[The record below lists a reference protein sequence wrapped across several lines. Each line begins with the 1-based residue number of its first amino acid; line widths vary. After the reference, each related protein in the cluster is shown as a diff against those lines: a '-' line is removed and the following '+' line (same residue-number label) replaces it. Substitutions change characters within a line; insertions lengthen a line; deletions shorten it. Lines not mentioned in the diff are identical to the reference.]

1 MAGVQIGALH
11 VSLSA
16 DSAAFDQN
24 MQQAQEVAEE
34 SMGSISETATKM
46 AGALAA
52 AWAAIASVDAIITA
66 TKEQIDYADSLG
78 DVAARSNQ
86 AAEALS
92 AYEYALGFSD
102 ATLQDYTAGL
112 QKLEQNMA
120 AASEGSKEQALV
132 FETLGIQLREQ
143 DGMLRNSGDVMLD
156 FADVMAGMA
165 NGATKTQLAMDVL
178 GKSAGPALLPFLSQG
193 KDGIEEFTAEAEKM
207 GLVVST
213 EFSNAAGELND
224 NLDKLGSVT
233 TGLWRSFADGLT
245 PALVD
250 VSNAMIQAAEDA
262 DYFKRVAKD
271 FGEAGGVVVK
281 SGYTIWE
288 AAGVIETAI
297 TETLGHN
304 LAKAHT
310 FIKAAFE
317 SPIDDT
323 AWKDFQAVMADTSAM
338 EKVGAQ
344 IEKTKKLWREMTEEE
359 KKWAEWKKQ
368 EDALFAELA
377 ERTQKY
383 AALAYEESKKR
394 MAEEQAARDKAA
406 KAREDAAKKAQ
417 AELEKQQAA
426 VDKLAQ
432 SFMTEAEKENFFYE
446 QQKNFLENANAKAFE
461 SANQR
466 HQLLQQLETQHHQK
480 IKEINDKAKEIND
493 KAAADAQAKA
503 IADANQRVAEL
514 LEDPIVTDIAYE
526 AKVQNDDY
534 KAQQENI
541 DLNDALDVEENAK
554 NAYKLAMQQDFIA
567 SFLTGEQDRI
577 NQAITMGDK
586 ELEARKAQMQATV
599 GFFNQGL
606 SQMAQG
612 QGKAAKA
619 AQAIQKAQALYE
631 IGVNTYRAA
640 VGAYAALSPI
650 PFVGP
655 ALGVAAA
662 AAAIAFGGS
671 MANGV
676 LSGGGGAGAVT
687 GSAPPAL
694 PVSLSPTS
702 QADQRAETPSQ
713 TTYIRIPEDSILTGR
728 KLLDLMDEA
737 LGDGKKLNNLRF
749 IPA

>member
-24 MQQAQEVAEE
+24 MQQSQEVAEE
-34 SMGSISETATKM
+34 SMGSISESAIKM

-52 AWAAIASVDAIITA
+52 AWAAIESVGAIITA

-92 AYEYALGFSD
+92 AYEYALAFSD
-102 ATLQDYTAGL
+102 ASLQDYTAGL

-271 FGEAGGVVVK
+271 FGEAAGVVVK
-281 SGYTIWE
+281 SGYTLWE
-288 AAGVIETAI
+288 AAGVLEVAI
-297 TETLGHN
+297 TETLSHN
-304 LAKAHT
+304 LDKAST
-310 FIKAAFE
+310 FIRAAFE
-317 SPIDDT
+317 DPIDDT

-344 IEKTKKLWREMTEEE
+344 MEKVTKLWHEMTEEE

-368 EDALFAELA
+368 EDVLFADLA

-383 AALAYEESKKR
+383 ASLAYEESKKR

-406 KAREDAAKKAQ
+406 KAAEDAAKKA
-417 AELEKQQAA
+417 LETLKKQQEA

-432 SFMTEAEKENFFYE
+432 SFMTESEKENAYYE
-446 QQKNFLENANAKAFE
+446 QQKNFLETANKKAFDY
-461 SANQR
+461 AGQR
-466 HQLLQQLETQHHQK
+466 HQLLQELETQHLQK
-480 IKEINDKAKEIND
+480 IQLIND
-493 KAAADAQAKA
+493 KAAADAAAKA
-503 IADANQRVAEL
+503 ISDSNSRVAEL
-514 LEDPIVTDIAYE
+514 EQDPVFIDIAYE
-526 AKVQNDDY
+526 SQRTFNDNKENEDFL
-534 KAQQENI
+534 AVIDQE
-541 DLNDALDVEENAK
+541 LLAMDAANV
-554 NAYKLAMQQDFIA
+554 YKLNAQKEFNMSWLLLD
-567 SFLTGEQDRI
+567 QDRI
-577 NQAITMGDK
+577 NGVITNGDA

-606 SQMAQG
+606 AQMAQG

-671 MANGV
+671 MAQGV
-676 LSGGGGAGAVT
+676 LSGGSPSVAGG
-687 GSAPPAL
+687 APPAL
-694 PVSLSPTS
+694 PASSSPTS
-702 QADQRAETPSQ
+702 QAEQRAEQPTL
-713 TTYIRIPEDSILTGR
+713 TTYVRIPEDAILTGR
-728 KLLDLMDEA
+728 KMLDFIDEA
-737 LGDGKKLNNLRF
+737 MGDGKQLNNLRF

>member
-34 SMGSISETATKM
+34 SMDSISETATKM

-86 AAEALS
+86 TAEALS
-92 AYEYALGFSD
+92 AYEYALAFSD
-102 ATLQDYTAGL
+102 ASLQDYTAGL

-213 EFSNAAGELND
+213 EFSDAAGQLND

-245 PALVD
+245 PALVE
-250 VSNAMIQAAEDA
+250 VSNAMLKAAEDA
-262 DYFKRVAKD
+262 DYFKKVAKD
-271 FGEAGGVVVK
+271 FGEAAGVVVK

-323 AWKDFQAVMADTSAM
+323 AWKDFQAVMADTSGM

-344 IEKTKKLWREMTEEE
+344 MEKVKKLWHEMTEEE

-368 EDALFAELA
+368 EDALFADLA
-377 ERTQKY
+377 ENTQKY
-383 AALAYEESKKR
+383 ASLAYEESKKR

-406 KAREDAAKKAQ
+406 KAAEDAAKKARD
-417 AELEKQQAA
+417 ALIKQQEA

-432 SFMTEAEKENFFYE
+432 SFMTESEKENAYYE
-446 QQKNFLENANAKAFE
+446 QQKNFLETANKKAFDY
-461 SANQR
+461 AGQR
-466 HQLLQQLETQHHQK
+466 HQLLQELETQHLQK
-480 IKEINDKAKEIND
+480 IQLIND
-493 KAAADAQAKA
+493 KAAADAAAKA
-503 IADANQRVAEL
+503 ISDSNSRVAEL
-514 LEDPIVTDIAYE
+514 EQDPVFIDIAYE
-526 AKVQNDDY
+526 SQRTFNDNKENEDFL
-534 KAQQENI
+534 AVIDQE
-541 DLNDALDVEENAK
+541 LLAMDAANV
-554 NAYKLAMQQDFIA
+554 YKLNAQKEFNMSWLLLD
-567 SFLTGEQDRI
+567 QDRI
-577 NQAITMGDK
+577 NGVITNGDA
-586 ELEARKAQMQATV
+586 ELEAKKAQMQATV

-671 MANGV
+671 MAQGV
-676 LSGGGGAGAVT
+676 LSGGGGSGAVT
-687 GSAPPAL
+687 GGAPPAL
-694 PVSLSPTS
+694 PASSSPTS
-702 QADQRAETPSQ
+702 QAEQRANQPSPQ
-713 TTYIRIPEDSILTGR
+713 ITYLRVAENDILLGR
-728 KLLDLMDEA
+728 TLLDLVDSA
-737 LGDGKKLNNLRF
+737 LADNGGKIENLRI

>member
-24 MQQAQEVAEE
+24 MQQAQEAAEE
-34 SMGSISETATKM
+34 SMGSISESAIEM

-52 AWAAIASVDAIITA
+52 AWAAIESVGAIITA

-92 AYEYALGFSD
+92 AYEYALAFSD
-102 ATLQDYTAGL
+102 ASLQDYTAGL

-193 KDGIEEFTAEAEKM
+193 KEGIEEFTAEAERM

-213 EFSNAAGELND
+213 EFSDAAGQLND

-250 VSNAMIQAAEDA
+250 VSNAMIQAAQDA

-271 FGEAGGVVVK
+271 FGEAAGVVVK

-288 AAGVIETAI
+288 AAGVIEVAI

-344 IEKTKKLWREMTEEE
+344 IENVKNLWHEMTEEE

-368 EDALFAELA
+368 EDALFADLA
-377 ERTQKY
+377 ENTQKY

-417 AELEKQQAA
+417 AELEKQQAV

-432 SFMTEAEKENFFYE
+432 SFMTESEKENAYYE

-480 IKEINDKAKEIND
+480 IKEIND

-554 NAYKLAMQQDFIA
+554 NAYKLAMQDDFIA

-671 MANGV
+671 MAQGV
-676 LSGGGGAGAVT
+676 LSGGGSPSVAG
-687 GSAPPAL
+687 GAPPAL
-694 PVSLSPTS
+694 PASSSPTS
-702 QADQRAETPSQ
+702 QADQRAEQPSQ

-728 KLLDLMDEA
+728 KMLDFIDEA
-737 LGDGKKLNNLRF
+737 MGDGKQLNNLRF

>member
-34 SMGSISETATKM
+34 SMGSISESAIEM

-92 AYEYALGFSD
+92 AYEYALAFSD
-102 ATLQDYTAGL
+102 ASLQDYTAGL

-193 KDGIEEFTAEAEKM
+193 KEGIEEFTAEAEKM

-213 EFSNAAGELND
+213 EFSDAAGELND

-245 PALVD
+245 PALVE
-250 VSNAMIQAAEDA
+250 VSNAMLKAAEDA
-262 DYFKRVAKD
+262 DYFKKVAKD
-271 FGEAGGVVVK
+271 FGEAAGVVVK

-297 TETLGHN
+297 TEALGHD
-304 LAKAHT
+304 LAKANALVR
-310 FIKAAFE
+310 AAFE
-317 SPIDDT
+317 SPIDGT
-323 AWKDFQAVMADTSAM
+323 AWKDFQAVMADTSGM

-344 IEKTKKLWREMTEEE
+344 MEKVKKLWHEMTEEE

-368 EDALFAELA
+368 EDALFADLA
-377 ERTQKY
+377 ENTQKY
-383 AALAYEESKKR
+383 ASLAYEESKKR

-406 KAREDAAKKAQ
+406 KAAEDAAKKARD
-417 AELEKQQAA
+417 ALIKQQEA

-432 SFMTEAEKENFFYE
+432 SFMTESEKENAYYE
-446 QQKNFLENANAKAFE
+446 QQKNFLETANKKAFDY
-461 SANQR
+461 AGQR
-466 HQLLQQLETQHHQK
+466 HQLLQELETQHLQK
-480 IKEINDKAKEIND
+480 NQLIND
-493 KAAADAQAKA
+493 KAAADAAAKA
-503 IADANQRVAEL
+503 ISDSNSRVAEL
-514 LEDPIVTDIAYE
+514 EQDPVFIDIAYE
-526 AKVQNDDY
+526 SQRTFNDNKENEDFL
-534 KAQQENI
+534 AVIDQE
-541 DLNDALDVEENAK
+541 LLAMDAANV
-554 NAYKLAMQQDFIA
+554 YKLNAQKEFNMSWLLLD
-567 SFLTGEQDRI
+567 QDRI
-577 NQAITMGDK
+577 NGVITNGDA
-586 ELEARKAQMQATV
+586 ELEAKKAQMQATV

-606 SQMAQG
+606 TQMAQG

-671 MANGV
+671 MAQGV
-676 LSGGGGAGAVT
+676 LSGGGSPSVAG
-687 GSAPPAL
+687 GAPPAL
-694 PVSLSPTS
+694 PASSSPTS
-702 QADQRAETPSQ
+702 QAEQRAEQPTL
-713 TTYIRIPEDSILTGR
+713 TTYVRIPEDAILTGR
-728 KLLDLMDEA
+728 KMLDFIDEA
-737 LGDGKKLNNLRF
+737 MGDGKQLNNLRF

>member
-34 SMGSISETATKM
+34 SMGSISESAIKM

-52 AWAAIASVDAIITA
+52 AWAAIESVGAIITA

-92 AYEYALGFSD
+92 AYEYALAFSD
-102 ATLQDYTAGL
+102 ASLQDYTAGL

-156 FADVMAGMA
+156 FADVMADMA

-213 EFSNAAGELND
+213 DFSNAAGQLND

-271 FGEAGGVVVK
+271 FGEAAGVVVK

-304 LAKAHT
+304 LAKANALVR
-310 FIKAAFE
+310 AAFE
-317 SPIDDT
+317 SPIDGT
-323 AWKDFQAVMADTSAM
+323 AWKEYQALLADTSAM

-344 IEKTKKLWREMTEEE
+344 MEKVKKLWHEMTEEE

-368 EDALFAELA
+368 EDALFADLA
-377 ERTQKY
+377 ENTQKY
-383 AALAYEESKKR
+383 ASLAYEESKKR
-394 MAEEQAARDKAA
+394 MAEEQAARDKAV
-406 KAREDAAKKAQ
+406 KAAEDAAKKA
-417 AELEKQQAA
+417 LEALIKQQEA

-432 SFMTEAEKENFFYE
+432 SFMTEAEKEQAYYI
-446 QQKNFLENANAKAFE
+446 QQENFLKNANAKAFDY
-461 SANQR
+461 AGQR
-466 HQLLQQLETQHHQK
+466 HQLLQQLEVQHLEK
-480 IKEINDKAKEIND
+480 IQAIND
-493 KAAADAQAKA
+493 KAAADAQAKL
-503 IADANQRVAEL
+503 IADSNQRVAEL
-514 LEDPIVTDIAYE
+514 LEDPVITDIAYQG
-526 AKVQNDDY
+526 KIQNDDIA
-534 KAQQENI
+534 AQQEGS
-541 DLNDALDVEENAK
+541 DLYDDITVDENAK
-554 NAYKLAMQQDFIA
+554 NAYKLTMQQDFIA

-577 NQAITMGDK
+577 NSSITMGDK
-586 ELEARKAQMQATV
+586 ELEARKAQMAATV
-599 GFFNQGL
+599 SFFNQGL

-640 VGAYAALSPI
+640 VGAYTALSPI

-671 MANGV
+671 MAQGV
-676 LSGGGGAGAVT
+676 LSGGGSPSVAG
-687 GSAPPAL
+687 GAPPAL
-694 PVSLSPTS
+694 PSSSSPTS
-702 QADQRAETPSQ
+702 QADQRAEQPSQ
-713 TTYIRIPEDSILTGR
+713 TTYVRIPEDAILTGR
-728 KLLDLMDEA
+728 KMLDFIDEA
-737 LGDGKKLNNLRF
+737 LGDGKQLTNLRF

>member
-34 SMGSISETATKM
+34 SMGSISESAIKM

-52 AWAAIASVDAIITA
+52 AWAAIESVGAIITA

-92 AYEYALGFSD
+92 AYEYALAFSD
-102 ATLQDYTAGL
+102 ASLQDYTAGL

-193 KDGIEEFTAEAEKM
+193 KDGIEEFTTEAEKM

-213 EFSNAAGELND
+213 DFSNAAGQLND

-271 FGEAGGVVVK
+271 FGEAAGVVVK

-304 LAKAHT
+304 LAKANALVR
-310 FIKAAFE
+310 AAFE
-317 SPIDDT
+317 SPIDGT
-323 AWKDFQAVMADTSAM
+323 AWKEYQALLADTSAM

-344 IEKTKKLWREMTEEE
+344 MQKVKKLWHEMTEEE

-368 EDALFAELA
+368 EDALFADLA
-377 ERTQKY
+377 ENTQKY
-383 AALAYEESKKR
+383 ASLAYEESKKR

-406 KAREDAAKKAQ
+406 KAAEDAAKKARD
-417 AELEKQQAA
+417 ALIKQQEA

-432 SFMTEAEKENFFYE
+432 SFMTESEKENAYYE
-446 QQKNFLENANAKAFE
+446 QQKNFLETANKKAFDY
-461 SANQR
+461 AGQR
-466 HQLLQQLETQHHQK
+466 HQLLQQLEVQHLEK
-480 IKEINDKAKEIND
+480 IQAIND
-493 KAAADAQAKA
+493 KAAADAQAKL
-503 IADANQRVAEL
+503 IADSNQRVAEL
-514 LEDPIVTDIAYE
+514 LEDPVITDIAYQG
-526 AKVQNDDY
+526 KIQNDDIA
-534 KAQQENI
+534 AQQEGS
-541 DLNDALDVEENAK
+541 DLYDDITVDENAK
-554 NAYKLAMQQDFIA
+554 NAYKLTMQQDFIA

-586 ELEARKAQMQATV
+586 ELEARKSQMAATV

-671 MANGV
+671 MAQGV
-676 LSGGGGAGAVT
+676 LSGGGGSGAVT
-687 GSAPPAL
+687 GGAPPAL
-694 PVSLSPTS
+694 PSSSSPTS
-702 QADQRAETPSQ
+702 QADQRAEQPAQ
-713 TTYIRIPEDSILTGR
+713 TTYVRIPEDSILTGR
-728 KLLDLMDEA
+728 KMLDFIDEA
-737 LGDGKKLNNLRF
+737 LGDGKQLTNLRF

>member
-34 SMGSISETATKM
+34 SMGSISESAIKM
-46 AGALAA
+46 AEALAA
-52 AWAAIASVDAIITA
+52 AWAAIESVGAIITA

-92 AYEYALGFSD
+92 AYEYALAFSD
-102 ATLQDYTAGL
+102 ASLQDYTAGL

-193 KDGIEEFTAEAEKM
+193 KEGIEEFTAEAERM

-213 EFSNAAGELND
+213 EFSDAAGQLND

-250 VSNAMIQAAEDA
+250 VSNAMIQAAQDA

-271 FGEAGGVVVK
+271 FGEAAGVVVK

-288 AAGVIETAI
+288 AAGVIEVAI

-344 IEKTKKLWREMTEEE
+344 IEKVKNLWHEMTEEE

-368 EDALFAELA
+368 EDALFADLA
-377 ERTQKY
+377 ENTQKY

-417 AELEKQQAA
+417 AELEKQQAV

-432 SFMTEAEKENFFYE
+432 SFMTESEKENAYYE
-446 QQKNFLENANAKAFE
+446 QQKKFLENANAKAFE

-480 IKEINDKAKEIND
+480 IKEIND

-554 NAYKLAMQQDFIA
+554 NAYKLAMQDDFIA

-606 SQMAQG
+606 AQMAQG

-640 VGAYAALSPI
+640 MGAYAALSPI

-671 MANGV
+671 MAQGV
-676 LSGGGGAGAVT
+676 LSGGGSPSVAG
-687 GSAPPAL
+687 GAPPAL
-694 PVSLSPTS
+694 PASSSPTS
-702 QADQRAETPSQ
+702 QAEQRAEQPSQ
-713 TTYIRIPEDSILTGR
+713 TTYVRIPEDSILTGR
-728 KLLDLMDEA
+728 KMLDFIDEA
-737 LGDGKKLNNLRF
+737 MGDGKQLNNLRF

>member
-34 SMGSISETATKM
+34 SMGSISESAIKM

-52 AWAAIASVDAIITA
+52 AWAAIESVGAIITA

-92 AYEYALGFSD
+92 AYEYALAFSD
-102 ATLQDYTAGL
+102 ASLQDYTAGL

-193 KDGIEEFTAEAEKM
+193 KEGIEEFTAEAEKM

-213 EFSNAAGELND
+213 DFSNAAGQLND

-271 FGEAGGVVVK
+271 FGEAAGVVVK

-304 LAKAHT
+304 LAKANALVR
-310 FIKAAFE
+310 AAFE
-317 SPIDDT
+317 SPIDGT
-323 AWKDFQAVMADTSAM
+323 AWKEYQALLADTSAM

-344 IEKTKKLWREMTEEE
+344 MQKVKKLWHEMTEEE

-368 EDALFAELA
+368 EDALFADLA
-377 ERTQKY
+377 ENTQKY
-383 AALAYEESKKR
+383 ASLAYEESKKR
-394 MAEEQAARDKAA
+394 MAEEQAARDKAV
-406 KAREDAAKKAQ
+406 KAAEDAAKKALD
-417 AELEKQQAA
+417 ALIKQQEA

-432 SFMTEAEKENFFYE
+432 SFMTEAEKEQAYYI
-446 QQKNFLENANAKAFE
+446 QQENFLKNANAKAFDY
-461 SANQR
+461 AGQR
-466 HQLLQQLETQHHQK
+466 HQLLQQLEVQHLEK
-480 IKEINDKAKEIND
+480 IQAINDKV
-493 KAAADAQAKA
+493 AADAQAKL
-503 IADANQRVAEL
+503 IADSNQRVAEL
-514 LEDPIVTDIAYE
+514 LEDPVITDIAYQG
-526 AKVQNDDY
+526 KIQNDDIA
-534 KAQQENI
+534 AQQEGS
-541 DLNDALDVEENAK
+541 DLYDDITVDENAK
-554 NAYKLAMQQDFIA
+554 NAYKLTMQQDFIA

-586 ELEARKAQMQATV
+586 ELEARKAQMAATV

-606 SQMAQG
+606 AQMAQG

-671 MANGV
+671 MAQGV
-676 LSGGGGAGAVT
+676 LSGGGSPSVAG
-687 GSAPPAL
+687 GAPPAL
-694 PVSLSPTS
+694 PSSSSPTS
-702 QADQRAETPSQ
+702 QADQRAEQPSQ
-713 TTYIRIPEDSILTGR
+713 TTYVRIPEDAILTGR
-728 KLLDLMDEA
+728 KMLDFIDEA
-737 LGDGKKLNNLRF
+737 LGDGKQLTNLRF

>member
-34 SMGSISETATKM
+34 SMGSISESAIKM

-52 AWAAIASVDAIITA
+52 AWAAIESVGAIITA

-92 AYEYALGFSD
+92 AYEYALAFSD
-102 ATLQDYTAGL
+102 ASLQDYTAGL

-271 FGEAGGVVVK
+271 FGEAAGVVVK

-317 SPIDDT
+317 DPIDDT
-323 AWKDFQAVMADTSAM
+323 AWKDFQAVMADTSGM

-344 IEKTKKLWREMTEEE
+344 MEKVKKLWHEMTEEE
-359 KKWAEWKKQ
+359 KNWAEWKKQ

-377 ERTQKY
+377 ENTQKY

-406 KAREDAAKKAQ
+406 KAAEDAAKKAID
-417 AELEKQQAA
+417 ALTKQQEA

-432 SFMTEAEKENFFYE
+432 SFMTESEKENAYYE
-446 QQKNFLENANAKAFE
+446 QQKNFLEKANAKAFE

-480 IKEINDKAKEIND
+480 IQAINDKAM
-493 KAAADAQAKA
+493 ADAQAKV
-503 IADANQRVAEL
+503 IADSNQRVAEL
-514 LEDPIVTDIAYE
+514 LEDPVVTDIAY
-526 AKVQNDDY
+526 QGQRTFNDN
-534 KAQQENI
+534 KENE
-541 DLNDALDVEENAK
+541 DFLATVDEELLAMDAANV
-554 NAYKLAMQQDFIA
+554 YKLNAQKEFNMSWLLLD
-567 SFLTGEQDRI
+567 QDRV
-577 NQAITMGDK
+577 NAVVTNGDA
-586 ELEARKAQMQATV
+586 ELEARKKQMASTV
-599 GFFNQGL
+599 TFFNQGL
-606 SQMAQG
+606 AQMAQG

-650 PFVGP
+650 PIVGP

-671 MANGV
+671 MAQGV

-737 LGDGKKLNNLRF
+737 LGDGKQLNNLRF

>member
-24 MQQAQEVAEE
+24 MQQAQEIAEE

-46 AGALAA
+46 AGAIAA
-52 AWAAIASVDAIITA
+52 AWAAIESASAIITA

-120 AASEGSKEQALV
+120 AASEGSKEQAQI

-156 FADVMAGMA
+156 FANVMAGMA

-193 KDGIEEFTAEAEKM
+193 KEGIEEFTAEAERM

-213 EFSNAAGELND
+213 EFSDAAGQLND
-224 NLDKLGSVT
+224 NLDKINFAA
-233 TGLWRSFADGLT
+233 TGAWRVIAQQLT

-250 VSNAMIQAAEDA
+250 ISTVFLKASDDGASYAESLG
-262 DYFKRVAKD
+262 K
-271 FGEAGGVVVK
+271 
-281 SGYTIWE
+281 I
-288 AAGVIETAI
+288 AAGVTRFTSGIIIGAIDGLSVTRDLIGQGMALLDTGFTAF
-297 TETLGHN
+297 TATGQ
-304 LAKAHT
+304 KALSAREQFT
-310 FIKAAFE
+310 NIL
-317 SPIDDT
+317 T
-323 AWKDFQAVMADTSAM
+323 DTSAW
-338 EKVGAQ
+338 EKYKNALGDV
-344 IEKTKKLWREMTEEE
+344 KTAVIGLSEEE
-359 KKWAEWKKQ
+359 RKHAEWKKT
-368 EDALFAELA
+368 EDALFADLA
-377 ERTQKY
+377 ENTQKY

-394 MAEEQAARDKAA
+394 IAEEQAARDKAA

-426 VDKLAQ
+426 VDRLAQ
-432 SFMTEAEKENFFYE
+432 SFMTETEKENAYYE
-446 QQKNFLENANAKAFE
+446 EQKRFLETANKNAFE

-480 IKEINDKAKEIND
+480 IKEIND

-554 NAYKLAMQQDFIA
+554 NAYKLSMQQDFIA

-606 SQMAQG
+606 AQMAQG

-631 IGVNTYRAA
+631 IGVNTYSAA
-640 VGAYAALSPI
+640 MGAYAALSPI

-671 MANGV
+671 MAQGV
-676 LSGGGGAGAVT
+676 LSGGGSPSVAG
-687 GSAPPAL
+687 GAPPAL
-694 PVSLSPTS
+694 PASSSPTS
-702 QADQRAETPSQ
+702 QAEQRADQPTL
-713 TTYIRIPEDSILTGR
+713 TTYVRIPEDAILTGR
-728 KLLDLMDEA
+728 KMLDFIDEA
-737 LGDGKKLNNLRF
+737 MGDGKQLNNLRF

>member
-34 SMGSISETATKM
+34 SMGSISESAIKM

-52 AWAAIASVDAIITA
+52 AWAAIESVGAIITA

-92 AYEYALGFSD
+92 AYEYALAFSD
-102 ATLQDYTAGL
+102 ASLQDYTAGL

-193 KDGIEEFTAEAEKM
+193 KDGIEEFTTEAEKM

-213 EFSNAAGELND
+213 DFSNAAGQLND

-271 FGEAGGVVVK
+271 FGEAAGVVVK

-304 LAKAHT
+304 LAKANALVR
-310 FIKAAFE
+310 AAFE
-317 SPIDDT
+317 SPIDGT
-323 AWKDFQAVMADTSAM
+323 AWKEYQALLADTSAM

-344 IEKTKKLWREMTEEE
+344 MEKVKKLWHEMTEEE

-368 EDALFAELA
+368 EDALFADLA
-377 ERTQKY
+377 ENTQKY
-383 AALAYEESKKR
+383 ASLAYEESKKR

-406 KAREDAAKKAQ
+406 KAAEDAAKKARD
-417 AELEKQQAA
+417 ALIKQQEA

-432 SFMTEAEKENFFYE
+432 SFMTESEKENAYYE
-446 QQKNFLENANAKAFE
+446 QQKNFLETANKKAFDY
-461 SANQR
+461 AGQR
-466 HQLLQQLETQHHQK
+466 HQLLQELETQHLQK
-480 IKEINDKAKEIND
+480 IQLIND
-493 KAAADAQAKA
+493 KAAADAAAKA
-503 IADANQRVAEL
+503 ISDSNSRVAEL
-514 LEDPIVTDIAYE
+514 EQDPVFIDISYEGQRTFNDNKENEDFLAVID
-526 AKVQNDDY
+526 
-534 KAQQENI
+534 QE
-541 DLNDALDVEENAK
+541 LLAMDAANV
-554 NAYKLAMQQDFIA
+554 YKLNAQKEFNMSWLLLD
-567 SFLTGEQDRI
+567 QDRI
-577 NQAITMGDK
+577 NGVITNGDAELQAKK
-586 ELEARKAQMQATV
+586 EQMAHTV
-599 GFFNQGL
+599 SFFNQGL

-671 MANGV
+671 MAQGV
-676 LSGGGGAGAVT
+676 LSGGGGSGAVT
-687 GSAPPAL
+687 GGAPPAL
-694 PVSLSPTS
+694 PSSSSPTS
-702 QADQRAETPSQ
+702 QADQRAEQPSQ
-713 TTYIRIPEDSILTGR
+713 TTYVRIPEDSILTGR
-728 KLLDLMDEA
+728 KMLDFIDEA
-737 LGDGKKLNNLRF
+737 LGDGKQLTNLRF

>member
-34 SMGSISETATKM
+34 SMGSISETAIEM

-92 AYEYALGFSD
+92 AYEYALAFSD
-102 ATLQDYTAGL
+102 ASLQDYTAGL

-120 AASEGSKEQALV
+120 AASEGSKEQAIV

-193 KDGIEEFTAEAEKM
+193 KEGIEEFTAEAERM

-213 EFSNAAGELND
+213 EFSDAAGQLND

-271 FGEAGGVVVK
+271 FGEAAGVVVK

-317 SPIDDT
+317 DPIDDT
-323 AWKDFQAVMADTSAM
+323 AWKDFQAVMADTSGM

-344 IEKTKKLWREMTEEE
+344 MEKVKKLWHEMTEEE
-359 KKWAEWKKQ
+359 KNWAEWKKQ

-377 ERTQKY
+377 ENTQKY

-426 VDKLAQ
+426 VDNLAQ
-432 SFMTEAEKENFFYE
+432 SFMTESEKENAYYE
-446 QQKNFLENANAKAFE
+446 QQKNFLEKANAKAFE

-480 IKEINDKAKEIND
+480 IQAINDKAM
-493 KAAADAQAKA
+493 ADAQAKV
-503 IADANQRVAEL
+503 IADSNQRVAEL
-514 LEDPIVTDIAYE
+514 LEDPVVTDIAY
-526 AKVQNDDY
+526 QGQRTFNDN
-534 KAQQENI
+534 KENE
-541 DLNDALDVEENAK
+541 DFLATVDEELLAMDAANV
-554 NAYKLAMQQDFIA
+554 YKLNAQKEFNMSWLLLD
-567 SFLTGEQDRI
+567 QDRV
-577 NQAITMGDK
+577 NAVVTNGDA
-586 ELEARKAQMQATV
+586 ELEARKKQMASTV
-599 GFFNQGL
+599 TFFNQGL
-606 SQMAQG
+606 AQMAQG

-650 PFVGP
+650 PIVGP

-671 MANGV
+671 MAQGV

-737 LGDGKKLNNLRF
+737 LGDGKQLNNLRF

>member
-16 DSAAFDQN
+16 DSAAFDQGMN
-24 MQQAQEVAEE
+24 NAQQTADEA
-34 SMGSISETATKM
+34 MGSISESAVKM
-46 AGALAA
+46 GAALAA
-52 AWAAIASVDAIITA
+52 AWAAIESVGAIITA

-92 AYEYALGFSD
+92 AYEYALAFSD
-102 ATLQDYTAGL
+102 ASLQDYTAGL

-271 FGEAGGVVVK
+271 FGEAAGVVVK

-304 LAKAHT
+304 LAKANALVR
-310 FIKAAFE
+310 AAFE
-317 SPIDDT
+317 SPIDGT
-323 AWKDFQAVMADTSAM
+323 AWKEYQALLADTSAM

-344 IEKTKKLWREMTEEE
+344 MEKVKKLWHEMTEEE

-368 EDALFAELA
+368 EDALFADLA
-377 ERTQKY
+377 ENTQKY
-383 AALAYEESKKR
+383 ASLAYEESKKR

-406 KAREDAAKKAQ
+406 KAAEDAAKKALD
-417 AELEKQQAA
+417 ALIKQQEA

-432 SFMTEAEKENFFYE
+432 SFMTESEKENAYYE
-446 QQKNFLENANAKAFE
+446 QQKNFLETANKKAFDY
-461 SANQR
+461 AGQR
-466 HQLLQQLETQHHQK
+466 HQLLQQLEVQHLEK
-480 IKEINDKAKEIND
+480 IQAIND
-493 KAAADAQAKA
+493 KAAADAQAKL
-503 IADANQRVAEL
+503 IADSNQRVAEL
-514 LEDPIVTDIAYE
+514 LEDPVITDIAYQG
-526 AKVQNDDY
+526 KIQNDDIA
-534 KAQQENI
+534 AQQEGS
-541 DLNDALDVEENAK
+541 DLYDDITVDENAK
-554 NAYKLAMQQDFIA
+554 NAYKLTMQQDFIA

-586 ELEARKAQMQATV
+586 ELEARKAQMAATV

-606 SQMAQG
+606 AQMAQG

-671 MANGV
+671 MAQGV
-676 LSGGGGAGAVT
+676 LSGGGSPSVT
-687 GSAPPAL
+687 GGAPPAL
-694 PVSLSPTS
+694 PASSSPTS
-702 QADQRAETPSQ
+702 QADQRAEQPSQ
-713 TTYIRIPEDSILTGR
+713 TTYVRIPEDAILTGR
-728 KLLDLMDEA
+728 KMLDFIDEA
-737 LGDGKKLNNLRF
+737 LGDGKQLNNLRF

>member
-34 SMGSISETATKM
+34 SMGSISESAIKM

-52 AWAAIASVDAIITA
+52 AWAAIESVGAIITA

-92 AYEYALGFSD
+92 AYEYALAFSD
-102 ATLQDYTAGL
+102 ASLQDYTAGL

-165 NGATKTQLAMDVL
+165 NGATKTQLAMDIL

-193 KDGIEEFTAEAEKM
+193 KEGIEEFTAEAEKM

-213 EFSNAAGELND
+213 DFSNAAGQLND

-271 FGEAGGVVVK
+271 FGEAAGVVVK

-304 LAKAHT
+304 LAKANALVR
-310 FIKAAFE
+310 AAFE
-317 SPIDDT
+317 SPIDGT
-323 AWKDFQAVMADTSAM
+323 AWKEYQALLADTSAM

-344 IEKTKKLWREMTEEE
+344 MQKVKKLWHEMTEEE

-368 EDALFAELA
+368 EDALFADLA
-377 ERTQKY
+377 ENTQKY
-383 AALAYEESKKR
+383 ASLAYEESKKR
-394 MAEEQAARDKAA
+394 MAEEQAARDKAV
-406 KAREDAAKKAQ
+406 KAAEDAAKKALD
-417 AELEKQQAA
+417 ALIKQQEA

-432 SFMTEAEKENFFYE
+432 SFMTEAEKEQAYYI
-446 QQKNFLENANAKAFE
+446 QQENFLKNANAKAFDY
-461 SANQR
+461 AGQR
-466 HQLLQQLETQHHQK
+466 HQLLQQLEVQHLEK
-480 IKEINDKAKEIND
+480 IQAIND
-493 KAAADAQAKA
+493 KAAADAQAKL
-503 IADANQRVAEL
+503 IADSNQRVAEL
-514 LEDPIVTDIAYE
+514 LEDPVITDIAYQG
-526 AKVQNDDY
+526 KIQNDDIA
-534 KAQQENI
+534 AQQEGS
-541 DLNDALDVEENAK
+541 DLYDDITVDENAK
-554 NAYKLAMQQDFIA
+554 NAYKLTMQQDFIA

-586 ELEARKAQMQATV
+586 ELEARKAQMAATV

-606 SQMAQG
+606 AQMAQG

-671 MANGV
+671 MAQGV
-676 LSGGGGAGAVT
+676 LSGGGSPSVAG
-687 GSAPPAL
+687 GAPPAL
-694 PVSLSPTS
+694 PASSSPTS
-702 QADQRAETPSQ
+702 QAEQRAEQPTL
-713 TTYIRIPEDSILTGR
+713 TTYVRIPEDSILTGR
-728 KLLDLMDEA
+728 KMLDFIDEA
-737 LGDGKKLNNLRF
+737 LGDGKQLNNLRF

>member
-24 MQQAQEVAEE
+24 MQQAQEIAEE
-34 SMGSISETATKM
+34 SMDSISETATKM

-92 AYEYALGFSD
+92 AYEYALAFSD
-102 ATLQDYTAGL
+102 ASLQDYTAGL

-156 FADVMAGMA
+156 FADVLAGMA

-178 GKSAGPALLPFLSQG
+178 GESAGPALLPFLNQG
-193 KDGIEEFTAEAEKM
+193 KEGIEEFTAEAERM

-213 EFSNAAGELND
+213 EFSDAAGQLND

-250 VSNAMIQAAEDA
+250 VSNAMIQAAQDA
-262 DYFKRVAKD
+262 DYFKKVAKD
-271 FGEAGGVVVK
+271 FGEAAGVVVK

-344 IEKTKKLWREMTEEE
+344 IEKTKKLWHEMTEEE

-368 EDALFAELA
+368 EDALFADLA
-377 ERTQKY
+377 ENTQKY

-394 MAEEQAARDKAA
+394 MAEEQAAREKAA

-426 VDKLAQ
+426 VDKLAE
-432 SFMTEAEKENFFYE
+432 SFMTESQKEQAYYEK
-446 QQKNFLENANAKAFE
+446 QKTFLTDAKDKAFKDE
-461 SANQR
+461 EQR
-466 HQLLQQLETQHHQK
+466 KYLLEQLETQHLQK
-480 IKEINDKAKEIND
+480 IQAIND
-493 KAAADAQAKA
+493 KAAADAAAKA
-503 IADANQRVAEL
+503 IADSNSRVAEL
-514 LEDPIVTDIAYE
+514 EQDPVFIDIAYE
-526 AKVQNDDY
+526 SQRTFNDNKENEDFL
-534 KAQQENI
+534 AVIDQE
-541 DLNDALDVEENAK
+541 LLAMDAANV
-554 NAYKLAMQQDFIA
+554 YKLNAQKEFNMSWLLLD
-567 SFLTGEQDRI
+567 QDRI
-577 NQAITMGDK
+577 NAVITNGDA
-586 ELEARKAQMQATV
+586 ELEAKKAQMQATV

-671 MANGV
+671 MAQGV
-676 LSGGGGAGAVT
+676 LSGGGSPSVT
-687 GSAPPAL
+687 GGAPPAL
-694 PVSLSPTS
+694 PASSSPTS
-702 QADQRAETPSQ
+702 QAEQRSEQPTL
-713 TTYIRIPEDSILTGR
+713 TTYVRIPEDAILTGR
-728 KLLDLMDEA
+728 KMLDFIDEA
-737 LGDGKKLNNLRF
+737 MGDGKQLNNLRF

>member
-24 MQQAQEVAEE
+24 MQQAQQ
-34 SMGSISETATKM
+34 TADDAMSQITASAKKM
-46 AGALAA
+46 AVVLAGVFA
-52 AWAAIASVDAIITA
+52 ANHVKDAI
-66 TKEQIDYADSLG
+66 KQQIDYADVIHKASIRT
-78 DVAARSNQ
+78 AQS
-86 AAEALS
+86 AEALS
-92 AYEYALGFSD
+92 AMNYALGFSD
-102 ATLQDYTAGL
+102 TNLEDYSKGL
-112 QKLEQNMA
+112 QKLSQNMVA
-120 AASEGSKEQALV
+120 ANEGSKEQERLFKALNISV
-132 FETLGIQLREQ
+132 LDAQGKYRDAAE
-143 DGMLRNSGDVMLD
+143 VMLD
-156 FADVMAGMA
+156 VSDAMYNMEDGTLKNTIAQDLLGKAGVSLIPHLNQGADAIRGLTKEAETFNQVVTQDAANAAAQFNDDMSRLKSATDGMWKTMTNQLMPSLSSMSQHMVAGAKDTQILEAAAFGVA
-165 NGATKTQLAMDVL
+165 NGLKGIYTAVQLPIIGIKLLGEGIGKVAAIAASVASGDFAQAKEIWQDNSTADKTLDSLMSL
-178 GKSAGPALLPFLSQG
+178 GKIWTETGQNAIVSAQNQAAASDDIAKKSQ
-193 KDGIEEFTAEAEKM
+193 ET
-207 GLVVST
+207 L
-213 EFSNAAGELND
+213 
-224 NLDKLGSVT
+224 
-233 TGLWRSFADGLT
+233 R
-245 PALVD
+245 
-250 VSNAMIQAAEDA
+250 IQAALAENS
-262 DYFKRVAKD
+262 KK
-271 FGEAGGVVVK
+271 
-281 SGYTIWE
+281 
-288 AAGVIETAI
+288 
-297 TETLGHN
+297 TEELS
-304 LAKAHT
+304 K
-310 FIKAAFE
+310 KAAE
-317 SPIDDT
+317 
-323 AWKDFQAVMADTSAM
+323 
-338 EKVGAQ
+338 
-344 IEKTKKLWREMTEEE
+344 
-359 KKWAEWKKQ
+359 
-368 EDALFAELA
+368 AL
-377 ERTQKY
+377 K
-383 AALAYEESKKR
+383 
-394 MAEEQAARDKAA
+394 
-406 KAREDAAKKAQ
+406 
-417 AELEKQQAA
+417 KQQAA

-480 IKEINDKAKEIND
+480 IKEIND

-554 NAYKLAMQQDFIA
+554 NAYKLAMQDDFIA

-606 SQMAQG
+606 AQMAQG

-640 VGAYAALSPI
+640 MGAYAALSPI

-671 MANGV
+671 MAQGV
-676 LSGGGGAGAVT
+676 LSGGGSPSVT
-687 GSAPPAL
+687 GGAPPAL
-694 PVSLSPTS
+694 PASSSPTS
-702 QADQRAETPSQ
+702 QAEQRAEQPPPTI
-713 TTYIRIPEDSILTGR
+713 TYLRVAENDILLGR
-728 KLLDLMDEA
+728 TLLDLVETTLADN
-737 LGDGKKLNNLRF
+737 GGKIENLRI

>member
-34 SMGSISETATKM
+34 SMGSISESAIEM

-52 AWAAIASVDAIITA
+52 AWASIASVDAIITA

-92 AYEYALGFSD
+92 AYEYALAFSD
-102 ATLQDYTAGL
+102 ASLQDYTAGL

-178 GKSAGPALLPFLSQG
+178 GESAGPALLPFLSQG
-193 KDGIEEFTAEAEKM
+193 KEGIEEFTAEAERM

-213 EFSNAAGELND
+213 EFSDAAGQLND

-245 PALVD
+245 PALVE
-250 VSNAMIQAAEDA
+250 VSNAMLQAAQDA

-271 FGEAGGVVVK
+271 FGEAAGVVVK

-288 AAGVIETAI
+288 AAGVIEVAI

-344 IEKTKKLWREMTEEE
+344 MEKVKKLWHEMTEEE
-359 KKWAEWKKQ
+359 KAWAEWKKQ
-368 EDALFAELA
+368 EDALFADLA
-377 ERTQKY
+377 ENTQKY

-406 KAREDAAKKAQ
+406 KAREDAAKAREDAAKKAQ
-417 AELEKQQAA
+417 AELEKQQAV

-432 SFMTEAEKENFFYE
+432 SFMTESEKENAYYE

-480 IKEINDKAKEIND
+480 IKEIND

-554 NAYKLAMQQDFIA
+554 NAYKLAMQDDFIA

-586 ELEARKAQMQATV
+586 ELEARKAQMAATV
-599 GFFNQGL
+599 NFFQQGL
-606 SQMAQG
+606 TQMAQG

-640 VGAYAALSPI
+640 VGAYTALSPI

-662 AAAIAFGGS
+662 AAAIAFGRS
-671 MANGV
+671 MTQGV
-676 LSGGGGAGAVT
+676 LSGGGSPSVAG
-687 GSAPPAL
+687 GAPPAL
-694 PVSLSPTS
+694 PASSSPTS
-702 QADQRAETPSQ
+702 QAEQRAEQPTL
-713 TTYIRIPEDSILTGR
+713 TTYVRIPEDSILTGR
-728 KLLDLMDEA
+728 KMLDFIDEA
-737 LGDGKKLNNLRF
+737 LGDGKQLNNLRF

>member
-24 MQQAQEVAEE
+24 MQQAQEIAEE
-34 SMGSISETATKM
+34 SMDSISETATKM

-92 AYEYALGFSD
+92 AYEYALAFSD
-102 ATLQDYTAGL
+102 ASLQDYTAGL

-156 FADVMAGMA
+156 FADVLAGMA

-178 GKSAGPALLPFLSQG
+178 GKSAGPALLPFLNQG
-193 KDGIEEFTAEAEKM
+193 KEGIEEFTAEAERM

-213 EFSNAAGELND
+213 EFSDAAGQLND

-250 VSNAMIQAAEDA
+250 VSNAMIQAAQDA
-262 DYFKRVAKD
+262 DYFKKVAKD
-271 FGEAGGVVVK
+271 FGEAAGVVVK

-344 IEKTKKLWREMTEEE
+344 IEKTKKLWHEMTEEE
-359 KKWAEWKKQ
+359 KAWAAWKKQ
-368 EDALFAELA
+368 EDALFADLA
-377 ERTQKY
+377 ENTQKY

-394 MAEEQAARDKAA
+394 MAEEQAAREKAA

-426 VDKLAQ
+426 VDKLAE
-432 SFMTEAEKENFFYE
+432 SFMTESQKEQAYYE
-446 QQKNFLENANAKAFE
+446 QQKTFLTDAKDKAFKDE
-461 SANQR
+461 EQR
-466 HQLLQQLETQHHQK
+466 KYLLEQLETQHLQK
-480 IKEINDKAKEIND
+480 IQAIND
-493 KAAADAQAKA
+493 KAAADAAAKA
-503 IADANQRVAEL
+503 IADSNSRVAEL
-514 LEDPIVTDIAYE
+514 EQDPVFIDIAYE
-526 AKVQNDDY
+526 SQRTFNDNKENEDFL
-534 KAQQENI
+534 AVIDQE
-541 DLNDALDVEENAK
+541 LLAMDAANV
-554 NAYKLAMQQDFIA
+554 YKLNAQKEFNMSWLLLD
-567 SFLTGEQDRI
+567 QDRI
-577 NQAITMGDK
+577 NAVITNGDA

-606 SQMAQG
+606 AQMAQG

-671 MANGV
+671 MAQGV
-676 LSGGGGAGAVT
+676 LSGGGSPSVT
-687 GSAPPAL
+687 GGAPPAL
-694 PVSLSPTS
+694 PASSSPTS
-702 QADQRAETPSQ
+702 QAEQRAEQPTL
-713 TTYIRIPEDSILTGR
+713 TTYVRIPEDAILTGR
-728 KLLDLMDEA
+728 KMLDFIDEA
-737 LGDGKKLNNLRF
+737 LGDGKQLNNLRF

>member
-34 SMGSISETATKM
+34 AMGSISETAIEM

-52 AWAAIASVDAIITA
+52 AWASISSIDAIITA

-92 AYEYALGFSD
+92 AYEYALAFSD
-102 ATLQDYTAGL
+102 ASLQDYTAGL

-156 FADVMAGMA
+156 FADVLAGMA

-193 KDGIEEFTAEAEKM
+193 KEGIEEFTAEAERM

-213 EFSNAAGELND
+213 EFSDAAGQLND

-250 VSNAMIQAAEDA
+250 VSNAMIQAAQDA
-262 DYFKRVAKD
+262 DYFKKVAKD
-271 FGEAGGVVVK
+271 FGELTGEAIK
-281 SGYTIWE
+281 SGYKVYE
-288 AAGVIETAI
+288 AVGIVEVAI
-297 TETLGHN
+297 TETLKHDFEKF
-304 LAKAHT
+304 KAFVVAMSSGT
-310 FIKAAFE
+310 
-317 SPIDDT
+317 IDS
-323 AWKDFQAVMADTSAM
+323 WEKYQSVMADTSAM

-344 IEKTKKLWREMTEEE
+344 IEKTKKLWHEMTEEE
-359 KKWAEWKKQ
+359 KAWAAWKKQ
-368 EDALFAELA
+368 EDALFADLA
-377 ERTQKY
+377 ENTQKY

-394 MAEEQAARDKAA
+394 IAEEQAAQDKAA
-406 KAREDAAKKAQ
+406 KAAEEAAKKTLDA
-417 AELEKQQAA
+417 LKKQQEAI
-426 VDKLAQ
+426 DRLAQ
-432 SFMTEAEKENFFYE
+432 SFMTETEKQINYYNE
-446 QQKNFLENANAKAFE
+446 QEKLLKTANAKAFE
-461 SANQR
+461 YAGQR
-466 HQLLQQLETQHHQK
+466 HKLLEQLETEHINKMLTIRRAAIEAEYEGGIIQLQFDTQQEADLEAFGAMIDQMLIEK
-480 IKEINDKAKEIND
+480 DAAEIIDSSNFTDMID
-493 KAAADAQAKA
+493 T
-503 IADANQRVAEL
+503 EL
-514 LEDPIVTDIAYE
+514 LAMDAANV
-526 AKVQNDDY
+526 Y
-534 KAQQENI
+534 K
-541 DLNDALDVEENAK
+541 K
-554 NAYKLAMQQDFIA
+554 NAQDDFIA
-567 SFLTGEQDRI
+567 AFIQGDLDRV
-577 NQAITMGDK
+577 NAVITNGDA

-606 SQMAQG
+606 AQMAQG

-671 MANGV
+671 MAQGV
-676 LSGGGGAGAVT
+676 LSGGSPSVT
-687 GSAPPAL
+687 GGAPPAL
-694 PVSLSPTS
+694 PASSSPTS
-702 QADQRAETPSQ
+702 QAEQRAEQPTL
-713 TTYIRIPEDSILTGR
+713 TTYVRIPEDAILTGR
-728 KLLDLMDEA
+728 KMLDFIDEA
-737 LGDGKKLNNLRF
+737 MGDGKQLTNLRF